1 MDSYRLHLQIFQW
14 KDEHN
19 VFKETFQ
26 RYLSTIEQYLAQLP
40 WNEDVLNQSMSYSL
54 MGGGKRI
61 RPVLALA
68 AAEAVGRRPDAI
80 LPAAAALEII
90 HTYSLIHDDLPA
102 MDNDDYRRG
111 RLSNHKVFGEANAI
125 LAGDALLTYAFE
137 LLADPTLQ
145 HVDRQLRVIREVAVA
160 AGKTGMVGGQ
170 VLDMAGEGKGLTL
183 PDIEAIHTAKT
194 GALLTVSARLGGILA
209 GGTENQIEA
218 LTHYAQALG
227 LAFQIKDD
235 ILDVVGDSE
244 TLGKPAG
251 SDLRHEKATYPSLL
265 GLEGAKRHLRTQVLK
280 AQTALE
286 PLGESARFLMDLANY
301 IEQRQH

>member
-1 MDSYRLHLQIFQW
+1 
-14 KDEHN
+14 
-19 VFKETFQ
+19 VFKETLQ
-26 RYLSTIEQYLAQLP
+26 RYITMIEQFLAQLP
-40 WNEDVLNQSMSYSL
+40 WDKDILNQSMYYSL

-68 AAEAVGRRPDAI
+68 SAEAVGGDPKKI
-80 LPAAAALEII
+80 IAAAASLEFI

-111 RLSNHKVFGEANAI
+111 RLSNHKVYGEANAI
-125 LAGDALLTYAFE
+125 LAGDGLLTYAFE
-137 LLADPTLQ
+137 LLADPGLDQPET
-145 HVDRQLRVIREVAVA
+145 QLRIIREVAAA

-170 VLDMAGEGKGLTL
+170 VADVIGEGKTLTL
-183 PDIEAIHTAKT
+183 NEIKEIHKAKT

-209 GGTENQIEA
+209 GGTEKQVEA
-218 LTHYAQALG
+218 LTEYAQAVG

-244 TLGKPAG
+244 ILGKPAG
-251 SDLRHEKATYPSLL
+251 SDLRQGKSTYVSLL
-265 GLEGAKRHLRTQVLK
+265 GIEGAKREMHAQILK
-280 AQTALE
+280 AQSALKLFDE
-286 PLGESARFLMDLANY
+286 GAVFLRELANY